1 MDLRNSSFHIDHVF
15 PAALF
20 SKSKLG
26 NAGVPDDQV
35 DVMIDAYNR
44 VPNLQLLEG
53 PINQSKQD
61 KLPHV
66 WAETHVQDE
75 GARAAY
81 YQRQML
87 GTLPTTVP
95 EFMDFYD
102 ARLERVVDRIG
113 EVIGFS
119 KTKSE

>member
-1 MDLRNSSFHIDHVF
+1 VF

-20 SKSKLG
+20 SKAKLR
-26 NAGVPDDQV
+26 NAGVPEDQI
-35 DVMIDAYNR
+35 DTMMDAYNR
-44 VPNLQLLEG
+44 LPNFQLLDG
-53 PINQSKQD
+53 PVNQSKQD

-66 WAETHVQDE
+66 WVEAHIPDE

-87 GTLPTTVP
+87 GTLPASVT
-95 EFMDFYD
+95 EFMDFYE

-119 KTKSE
+119 KTDPESILSS